1 MDNEKGNTRRDFLR
15 HSAVAG
21 AGALLAGSDLWAAGG
36 KASAGSAASVSSRGY
51 AGRNASGPL
60 SPWTFERRALREND
74 ILVDIRYAGI
84 CHSDIHQIREDWG
97 PQQYPQVP
105 GHENTG
111 IVKAVGDRVTRFKVG
126 DRIGVGTM
134 VGHRGDG
141 ACKHGEEQYC
151 QGTLFT
157 YGYPDPLSPTG
168 ITQGGYANNII
179 VEEDYAI
186 KIPETI
192 SLEHA
197 ASLLCAGITTYTP
210 LLNHAVGSGTRLGVA
225 GIGGLGHL
233 AVKLAVS
240 RGAEVFAFT
249 TTPDKVDDILAWGAR
264 EAIVVESP
272 ESLQP
277 YYGTMD
283 HVIDA
288 IALGHELGTYVPLV
302 KPNGTYTQVGIP
314 GEEFSFNPMLF
325 VFNRARYE
333 ASLTGGIPQTQQ
345 LVEYCAA
352 NGIHPETEVI
362 AADRVNRAW
371 EQVVDKE
378 ARYRYVID
386 ASTI

>member
-1 MDNEKGNTRRDFLR
+1 M
-15 HSAVAG
+15 
-21 AGALLAGSDLWAAGG
+21 
-36 KASAGSAASVSSRGY
+36 
-51 AGRNASGPL
+51 
-60 SPWTFERRALREND
+60 
-74 ILVDIRYAGI
+74 
-84 CHSDIHQIREDWG
+84 
-97 PQQYPQVP
+97 
-105 GHENTG
+105 
-111 IVKAVGDRVTRFKVG
+111 
-126 DRIGVGTM
+126 
-134 VGHRGDG
+134 
-141 ACKHGEEQYC
+141 
-151 QGTLFT
+151 
-157 YGYPDPLSPTG
+157 
-168 ITQGGYANNII
+168 
-179 VEEDYAI
+179 
-186 KIPETI
+186 
-192 SLEHA
+192 
-197 ASLLCAGITTYTP
+197 
-210 LLNHAVGSGTRLGVA
+210 
-225 GIGGLGHL
+225 
-233 AVKLAVS
+233 
-240 RGAEVFAFT
+240 
-249 TTPDKVDDILAWGAR
+249 
-264 EAIVVESP
+264 VESP

-362 AADRVNRAW
+362 AADQVNRAW